1 MEERTKLRLTGL
13 LMLNLVLMFLPW
25 FGKGELMI
33 LGIEALLGPLMV
45 AGVLVFM
52 LGLWWRP
59 YRQRMTCLLGTLA
72 ILSREVYAFFFWANQ
87 SMSSFDPAFSLRFAR
102 PGFYLG
108 FASSLVLL
116 AACLLCR
123 AGEEQA
129 AAEQQRHADI

>member
-13 LMLNLVLMFLPW
+13 LLFNLVLMFLPW

-33 LGIEALLGPLMV
+33 LGIEVLLGPLMV
-45 AGVLVFM
+45 VGVLVFM

-72 ILSREVYAFFFWANQ
+72 VLSGEIYAFFFWPDL
-87 SMSSFDPAFSLRFAR
+87 SGSSLDPAFSLRFAR
-102 PGFYLG
+102 PGLYLG
-108 FASSLVLL
+108 VASTLVLL

-123 AGEEQA
+123 AGGEPT
-129 AAEQQRHADI
+129 AAEQKRSAEI